1 MHGVEITPE
10 LIRELQLDRDSER
23 DDPNAPPP
31 VKLDVLECLGR
42 TETPLFAALE
52 RCRVAA
58 RSVGERPSVELGEEW
73 DEFLRGCAFSL
84 DDKVVVVTGASRGI
98 GESIAVRLAQRG
110 ANVALLATSWTPN
123 STLPGTIGEA
133 WERCRK
139 VRKDEDCVIGV
150 RCDITDPGQVDFALN
165 QIVKKWG
172 RVDVVINNAST
183 HWPKTVAETDRRRYD
198 KMMNVNV
205 KGAFNVTTACMPWL
219 RLAHNAHVLTIA
231 PAPLPDNAW
240 LEPHACYTASK
251 VGMSLLSIA
260 LEARW
265 RDAGVAFNTLWPRH
279 AVATA
284 ATSFIGG
291 DRLVRASRTP
301 AIVADAAFRIVVS
314 PANFL
319 SGRAFSDR
327 DVLRSCGI
335 TDFAPY
341 NVDPDLPHEPV
352 SDFFVAQASPSPE
365 FANPAEFAKFPDEK
379 EEGDSK
385 PTKGVVLV
393 LCDEDC
399 DFARP
404 VCAALLRDGHRVVLL
419 AHVRDDVND
428 LHARRAFNDDAIRRA
443 IASSAAA
450 QSDPAASS
458 KTAQS
463 DRATGKRHVDPLRNV
478 SVKHADLSDADA
490 LASLV
495 QECVGKFFVL
505 DAVVN
510 LLYTEVNTG
519 YVPGHA
525 DHRPGRVY
533 GEPIDEELD
542 VKLRASFLLIGAALA
557 HVAKSGNGPRRIV
570 CRCAPPSHANVP
582 ADHDGGAIDDYI
594 GDVVN
599 DVREALQGY
608 HVLGFASEFAS
619 ATPNPVA
626 VNGLCFDASDAVPP
640 PAVQFGLFGSVRTV
654 CSVREKKIGEFADAV
669 ATLLAMTPAGRDEH
683 EGKEERAGR
692 IARGTFWR
700 VRDVLAAR
708 SEFFETKSSDETR
721 SETRAPFDGAPD
733 RANVRRDYTPRDYV
747 FPENDR
753 DLMHLITRYEHPAHN
768 MTKQSVKESGWK
780 ALIRDEGPPEPPGWV
795 VPRDPNPSVWV
806 TGEKLPDA
814 LDVLR

>member
-1 MHGVEITPE
+1 MDGVEITPE
-10 LIRELQLDRDSER
+10 LIRELQLDRDAER

-98 GESIAVRLAQRG
+98 GEAVAVRLAQRG

-123 STLPGTIGEA
+123 SALPGTIGEA
-133 WERCRK
+133 YERCRR
-139 VRKDEDCVIGV
+139 VRQDDDCVIGV
-150 RCDITDPGQVDFALN
+150 RCDITDPAQVDFALN
-165 QIVKKWG
+165 QIVRKWG
-172 RVDVVINNAST
+172 RVDVVVNNAST

-205 KGAFNVTTACMPWL
+205 KGAFIVTTACMPWL
-219 RLAHNAHVLTIA
+219 RLAPNAHVLTIA
-231 PAPLPDNAW
+231 PAPLPDQAW
-240 LEPHACYTASK
+240 LGPHACYTASK

-265 RDAGVAFNTLWPRH
+265 RDSGVAFNTLWPRH

-314 PANFL
+314 PANFV

-335 TDFAPY
+335 TEFAPY

-352 SDFFVAQASPSPE
+352 SDFFVRQTSPSPE
-365 FANPAEFAKFPDEK
+365 FADPAEFARFSDDGDNEEEEE
-379 EEGDSK
+379 EEGDSRARAKK
-385 PTKGVVLV
+385 PTKRAGVVLV

-428 LHARRAFNDDAIRRA
+428 LRSRRAFDDDAIRRA

-450 QSDPAASS
+450 QSDRATSS
-458 KTAQS
+458 EAAQS
-463 DRATGKRHVDPLRNV
+463 DRATSRRHVDPSRNV
-478 SVKHADLSDADA
+478 AVKHADLSDADA
-490 LASLV
+490 LPSLV
-495 QECVGKFFVL
+495 QECVGRFFAL
-505 DAVVN
+505 DALVN

-519 YVPGHA
+519 YVPSHA
-525 DHRPGRVY
+525 HHRPGRVY
-533 GEPIDEELD
+533 
-542 VKLRASFLLIGAALA
+542 VTA
-557 HVAKSGNGPRRIV
+557 
-570 CRCAPPSHANVP
+570 
-582 ADHDGGAIDDYI
+582 
-594 GDVVN
+594 
-599 DVREALQGY
+599 
-608 HVLGFASEFAS
+608 
-619 ATPNPVA
+619 
-626 VNGLCFDASDAVPP
+626 
-640 PAVQFGLFGSVRTV
+640 
-654 CSVREKKIGEFADAV
+654 
-669 ATLLAMTPAGRDEH
+669 
-683 EGKEERAGR
+683 
-692 IARGTFWR
+692 
-700 VRDVLAAR
+700 
-708 SEFFETKSSDETR
+708 
-721 SETRAPFDGAPD
+721 
-733 RANVRRDYTPRDYV
+733 
-747 FPENDR
+747 
-753 DLMHLITRYEHPAHN
+753 
-768 MTKQSVKESGWK
+768 
-780 ALIRDEGPPEPPGWV
+780 
-795 VPRDPNPSVWV
+795 NPS
-806 TGEKLPDA
+806 TLNP
-814 LDVLR
+814 

>member
-1 MHGVEITPE
+1 MDGVEITPE

-23 DDPNAPPP
+23 DDQNAPPP
-31 VKLDVLECLGR
+31 VKLDILECLGR

-73 DEFLRGCAFSL
+73 DEFLRGCAFTL

-98 GESIAVRLAQRG
+98 GEAVAVRLAQRG

-123 STLPGTIGEA
+123 SALPGTIGEA

-139 VRKDEDCVIGV
+139 VREDDDCVIGV

-165 QIVKKWG
+165 QVVKKWG
-172 RVDVVINNAST
+172 RIDVVINNAST
-183 HWPKTVAETDRRRYD
+183 HWPKTVAETDKRRYD

-205 KGAFNVTTACMPWL
+205 KGAFTVTTACMPWL
-219 RLAHNAHVLTIA
+219 RLAPNAHVLTIA

-240 LEPHACYTASK
+240 LAPHACYTASK

-260 LEARW
+260 FEARW

-335 TDFAPY
+335 TDFASY

-352 SDFFVAQASPSPE
+352 SDFFVKQASPSPE
-365 FANPAEFAKFPDEK
+365 FANPAEFARFSDDVNEEEE

-385 PTKGVVLV
+385 PTKRAGVVLV
-393 LCDEDC
+393 LCDEEC

-428 LHARRAFNDDAIRRA
+428 LHARRSFNDDAIRRA
-443 IASSAAA
+443 IASSATA
-450 QSDPAASS
+450 QSDPATS
-458 KTAQS
+458 
-463 DRATGKRHVDPLRNV
+463 RHVDPLRNV
-478 SVKHADLSDADA
+478 AVKHADLSDANA
-490 LASLV
+490 LAPLV
-495 QECVGKFFVL
+495 QECVGRFFAL
-505 DAVVN
+505 DAIVN

-519 YVPGHA
+519 YVAGHA

-542 VKLRASFLLIGAALA
+542 VKLRASFLLVGAALA
-557 HVAKSGNGPRRIV
+557 HVAKSRHGPRRIV
-570 CRCAPPSHANVP
+570 CRCAPPSHANIP
-582 ADHDGGAIDDYI
+582 ADHDGGAVDDYL

-640 PAVQFGLFGSVRTV
+640 PPVGGGGGGDGE
-654 CSVREKKIGEFADAV
+654 VREKKIGEFADAV
-669 ATLLAMTPAGRDEH
+669 AALLAMTPARRDDD
-683 EGKEERAGR
+683 EGKDERAGR

-708 SEFFETKSSDETR
+708 SESETKSETK
-721 SETRAPFDGAPD
+721 SAFDGAPD
-733 RANVRRDYTPRDYV
+733 RADVRRDYTSHDYV

-768 MTKQSVKESGWK
+768 MTKRSVKESGWR
-780 ALIRDEGPPEPPGWV
+780 APPEPPGWV

-806 TGEKLPDA
+806 TGEKLPESFGA
-814 LDVLR
+814 N